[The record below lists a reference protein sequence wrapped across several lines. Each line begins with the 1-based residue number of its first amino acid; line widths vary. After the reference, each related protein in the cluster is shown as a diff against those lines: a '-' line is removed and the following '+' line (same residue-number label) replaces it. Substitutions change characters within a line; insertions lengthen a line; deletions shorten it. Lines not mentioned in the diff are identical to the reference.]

1 MSSKQNDNGLK
12 GTYEQHW
19 LHARHVAD
27 ERLWFTN
34 IYVLTVVG
42 LLAFLKVDQPLF
54 LRLGLLLFVLLLSIV
69 GFFVCHSPTV
79 HFITYSRTAELI
91 QINEGG
97 TSYRQFYPKDAKRLT
112 SKIGSLNLAFYC
124 LYVLTSS
131 IFVSLLSS
139 NLRVGVSYSIAAG
152 IVTFIVLLLVWR
164 RYFKKHEDELPKML
178 EERYK
183 KSDLDV

>member
-1 MSSKQNDNGLK
+1 MSG
-12 GTYEQHW
+12 
-19 LHARHVAD
+19 
-27 ERLWFTN
+27 
-34 IYVLTVVG
+34 VL
-42 LLAFLKVDQPLF
+42 P
-54 LRLGLLLFVLLLSIV
+54 
-69 GFFVCHSPTV
+69 
-79 HFITYSRTAELI
+79 
-91 QINEGG
+91 N
-97 TSYRQFYPKDAKRLT
+97 RQFYPKDGKRLT
-112 SKIGSLNLAFYC
+112 SRIGSLNLAFYS
-124 LYVLTSS
+124 LYILSSS